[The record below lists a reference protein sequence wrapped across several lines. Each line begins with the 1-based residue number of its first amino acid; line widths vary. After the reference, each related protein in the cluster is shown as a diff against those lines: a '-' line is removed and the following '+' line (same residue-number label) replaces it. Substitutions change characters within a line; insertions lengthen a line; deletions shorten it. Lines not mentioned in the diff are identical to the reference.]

1 MEEWY
6 SDLIARPSDASS
18 CFARDYEPYSFYL
31 SNLRGSILD
40 VGGGVGLVR
49 DYLVGKV
56 QYVVIDPSSTWLD
69 QSWSTIA
76 TCFPSIK
83 ERGLFVKGIGELLPF
98 ASGSFDNVLA
108 FWSLNHSIDPAQC
121 ISEIYDVLRPGGRA
135 LLVLEDMEPSWP
147 DVLLLCAHKIM
158 KRLGIPLDR
167 EFYFNGGPGGA
178 KRTILHKLLGREW
191 PLQVDHKRIEED
203 LLRQWF
209 EFRFRVINRDWT
221 SGFLTYQLE
230 RVAKAG
236 AS

>member
-6 SDLIARPSDASS
+6 RDLIARPSAASS
-18 CFARDYEPYSFYL
+18 CFAREYEPYSFYL

-49 DYLVGKV
+49 DYLIGKV
-56 QYVVIDPSSTWLD
+56 QHVVIDPSLTWLD
-69 QSWSTIA
+69 QSCSSIA
-76 TCFPSIK
+76 TRFPSTK
-83 ERGLFVKGIGELLPF
+83 ERGLFVRGIGALLPF

-108 FWSLNHSIDPAQC
+108 LWSLKHSTDPAQC

-147 DVLLLCAHKIM
+147 DVLLQCAHKIM

-167 EFYFNGGPGGA
+167 EVSFHGGPGGA

-203 LLRQWF
+203 LLRQQF
-209 EFRFRVINRDWT
+209 EFRVRIIKRDWT
-221 SGFLTYQLE
+221 SGFLT
-230 RVAKAG
+230 
-236 AS
+236 